1 MVDKNDTPTGLEPSY
16 DGVNEWVRYQL
27 VKILNRLGAIEK
39 KVDTNCKKLDRYD
52 EKWVT
57 TEVRLAEGVQQFISL
72 NKQIEQLQNMK
83 KSNPNG
89 NNGPITFKWLVEEL
103 GTPVITSVVTAII
116 VAALVYW
123 VTQGA

>member
-1 MVDKNDTPTGLEPSY
+1 MSEHNSPVGLEPKS
-16 DGVNEWVRYQL
+16 DGVHEWVRYQL
-27 VKILNRLGAIEK
+27 VRILNRLGTIET

-52 EKWVT
+52 EKWIT

-83 KSNPNG
+83 KSNPNS

-123 VTQGA
+123 VTQGG